1 MMRKKGEDAHPNVSN
16 FENLGPLNEAVKD
29 GWKGERRRGKIFGQ
43 YKQRQRRQEI
53 FTLSDLHDNSMFTY

>member
-16 FENLGPLNEAVKD
+16 FENMGPLNEAVKD
-29 GWKGERRRGKIFGQ
+29 RRKEERRGKIFGQ

-53 FTLSDLHDNSMFTY
+53 FTLSDLHNN